1 MKLKQSLFL
10 VLTVAVLSFATGCQ
24 MFGKS
29 KVKKDDPAI
38 ASGVEADFRHRWMEH
53 RIVELTATGLDA
65 TAARQQA
72 ETEFRDKYAYLKDPK
87 KK

>member
-10 VLTVAVLSFATGCQ
+10 GLTLLVLSFSTGCH

-29 KVKKDDPAI
+29 KVRKEDPAI
-38 ASGVEADFRHRWMEH
+38 ASGVEADFKHRWMDH
-53 RIVELTATGLDA
+53 RIAELTATGLDA

-72 ETEFRDKYAYLKDPK
+72 ETEFRDKYAYLKEPK
-87 KK
+87 K